1 MKRIA
6 FFVEGLTEVTF
17 VTKLIEQIAGE
28 NNVVIHSKRIAG
40 GSRVP
45 KSISEINAKKS
56 PTGEDYYVLI
66 YDCGGDGQVA
76 QRIREEHENLTKAEY
91 EKIIGIRD
99 VYPKYSKDQIPKLE
113 IGLRYRIREKFIPV
127 DFILGV
133 MEVEAWFL
141 LESTHFQRVHKSL
154 TIEAVKEALNFDP
167 LVDDVTLR
175 HCPADDMQACY
186 ALAGIDYEKGEA
198 KKTME
203 ALDFAEIYCNLG
215 DRAPYLQKLNDH
227 INEFLS

>member
-1 MKRIA
+1 MKKIA

-17 VTKLIEQIAGE
+17 VTKLIEQVVGKG
-28 NNVVIHSKRIAG
+28 NVIIDSRRIAG
-40 GSRVP
+40 GSAVP
-45 KSISEINAKKS
+45 KTISQINIKKI

-66 YDCGGDGQVA
+66 YDCGGDHQVA
-76 QRIREEHENLTKAEY
+76 GRIREEHESLTKSNY
-91 EKIIGIRD
+91 TKIIGIRD
-99 VYPKYSKDQIPKLE
+99 VRPKFSREKIGCLE
-113 IGLRYRIREKFIPV
+113 NGLRFGIRKKLIPV

-141 LESTHFQRVHKSL
+141 LECTHFQRVHESL
-154 TIEAVKEALNFDP
+154 TIEAIKEVLDFDP
-167 LVDDVTLR
+167 SLDDVASR
-175 HCPADDMQACY
+175 DCPAEDMQTCY

-215 DRAPYLQKLNDH
+215 DRVPYLKKLNDH